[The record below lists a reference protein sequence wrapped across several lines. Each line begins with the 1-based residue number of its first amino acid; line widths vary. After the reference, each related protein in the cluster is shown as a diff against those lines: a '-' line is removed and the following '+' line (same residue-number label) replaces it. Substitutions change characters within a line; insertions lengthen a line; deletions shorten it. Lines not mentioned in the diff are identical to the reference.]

1 MSSNKVWDIS
11 RALLLLHN
19 PPIHLMPEEGTARS
33 SPLFKRNGPLQI
45 MQIVKQIK
53 AIFQIFLWFLSKICW
68 YPTGPR
74 ICRAKKLQQLESV
87 STSTVLSFFRSE
99 HLSGKIL

>member
-19 PPIHLMPEEGTARS
+19 PPIHLLPHKEGTARS
-33 SPLFKRNGPLQI
+33 SPLFKRNGTLQI

-53 AIFQIFLWFLSKICW
+53 AIFQIFMVSIQNMLV
-68 YPTGPR
+68 PTGPR
-74 ICRAKKLQQLESV
+74 ICRAIKLQQLERV
-87 STSTVLSFFRSE
+87 STVWSSF
-99 HLSGKIL
+99 